1 MRILILI
8 DCYLPSCKSGPK
20 HIRDLGIEFLRQG
33 HEVTVLTSSDT
44 IPRTLQVSTQDEVR
58 VARVKTGKIK
68 GAGKMFRAIQE
79 VTLSTRFWRA
89 AKPYL
94 IAHPADLIVYYSPTI
109 FFGSLVRRLKLLWS
123 CPAYLILRDI
133 FPQWAVDVGVL
144 RKGLVW
150 RFFRRKEIEQYN
162 AADVIAVQ
170 SPGDLEYFA
179 REFPESGYRLEVLPN
194 WVGLEEHDLP
204 HTDYRTRLGLQDKVV
219 FFYGGNLGAAQDV
232 DNLLRLAANMAEH
245 SQLHFL
251 LVGDGSEAPRLKK
264 AIEAQGLC
272 NIQVLPPVDQKEYLS
287 MLSEFDVGLISLDR
301 HLTTHNVPGKLLG
314 YMYWGIPVLASVN
327 PGNDLFAVIADSR
340 AGFCHENG
348 NDQKLAAAAL
358 NFATNTDLRAC
369 MGKNSRLLLELKF
382 SAPAAAHQILRHLP
396 CADRKRVNALA
407 DSIPLMKCV
416 DANS

>member
-1 MRILILI
+1 MHILILI

-20 HIRDLGIEFLRQG
+20 HIHDLGIEFLRQG

-44 IPRTLQVSTQDEVR
+44 IQPTLEVSTEDEVR

-68 GAGKMFRAIQE
+68 GAGKVFRAIQE
-79 VTLSTRFWRA
+79 TILSERFWRA
-89 AKPYL
+89 SKPYL
-94 IAHPADLIVYYSPTI
+94 IAHPADLIIYYSPTI

-133 FPQWAVDVGVL
+133 FPQWAVDAGVL

-179 REFPESGYRLEVLPN
+179 REFPDSGYRLEVLPN
-194 WVGLEEHDLP
+194 WVALEEHDLP
-204 HTDYRTRLGLQDKVV
+204 HTNYRARLGLQNKVV
-219 FFYGGNLGAAQDV
+219 FFYGGNLGIAQDV

-245 SQLHFL
+245 SQVHFL
-251 LVGDGSEAPRLKK
+251 LVGEGSELSRLKK
-264 AIEAQGLC
+264 AIEARGLC

-301 HLTTHNVPGKLLG
+301 RLTTHNVPGKLLG

-327 PGNDLFAVIADSR
+327 PGNDLFAAIADSQ

-348 NDQKLAAAAL
+348 NDRKLAAAAL
-358 NFATNTDLRAC
+358 DLATHADLRAC
-369 MGKNSRLLLELKF
+369 MGKNSRLLLERKF
-382 SAPAAAHQILRHLP
+382 SAAAAAQRILKHLA
-396 CADRKRVNALA
+396 CADRKRVNVLV
-407 DSIPLMKCV
+407 DSIPPVKCV

>member
-1 MRILILI
+1 MHILILI

-44 IPRTLQVSTQDEVR
+44 IQPTLEVSTEDEVR

-68 GAGKMFRAIQE
+68 GAGKVFRAIQE
-79 VTLSTRFWRA
+79 TILSERFWRA
-89 AKPYL
+89 SKPYL

-133 FPQWAVDVGVL
+133 FPQWAVDAGVL

-179 REFPESGYRLEVLPN
+179 REFPDSGYRLEVLPN
-194 WVGLEEHDLP
+194 WVALEEHDLP
-204 HTDYRTRLGLQDKVV
+204 HTNYRARLGLQNKVV
-219 FFYGGNLGAAQDV
+219 FFYGGNLGIAQDV

-245 SQLHFL
+245 SQVHFL
-251 LVGDGSEAPRLKK
+251 LVGEGSELSRLKK
-264 AIEAQGLC
+264 AIEARGLC

-301 HLTTHNVPGKLLG
+301 RLTTHNVPGKLLG

-327 PGNDLFAVIADSR
+327 PGNDLFAAIAGSQ

-348 NDQKLAAAAL
+348 NDRKLAAAAL
-358 NFATNTDLRAC
+358 DLATHADLRAC
-369 MGKNSRLLLELKF
+369 MGKNSRLLLERKF
-382 SAPAAAHQILRHLP
+382 SAPAAAQRILKHLA
-396 CADRKRVNALA
+396 CSDRKRVNVLV
-407 DSIPLMKCV
+407 DSIPPVKCV